1 MLRKFRRNSKEPTQD
16 GSCKAGEDTA
26 TATLADGTPE
36 ESQPRCLTF
45 FDLPAEIRNAIYEN
59 LISETTLSLSS
70 NIFAP
75 SKRSRLPLKRRKC
88 PLTPNNRLNGLLLA
102 SRQCR
107 QEYLSFLLSTVRV
120 VAEAQDFDF
129 ENLIRVSSSLKHDD
143 FEYQALQSNRHLTV
157 LLITRNCSS
166 KDLAS
171 LRRWLDYR
179 ACCKVD
185 LPWKYEFPLERLLPP
200 TTMGRVRLLR
210 ELEYYADM
218 LSMMEVDLEPGQR
231 SELRLIVEA
240 FKIKVDKLEN
250 DLEWLGQ
257 RSKRSPSN
265 LRGLP
270 GGGVL

>member
-1 MLRKFRRNSKEPTQD
+1 MLRKFRRNSKEPIQD
-16 GSCKAGEDTA
+16 GSCKADEDTG
-26 TATLADGTPE
+26 TATITDGTTGG
-36 ESQPRCLTF
+36 SHRNCLTF

-59 LISETTLSLSS
+59 LVSDTTLSLSS
-70 NIFAP
+70 NLFPA
-75 SKRSRLPLKRRKC
+75 SKRSRLPLKRRKGQ
-88 PLTPNNRLNGLLLA
+88 LTPNNRVNGLLLA

-107 QEYLSFLLSTVRV
+107 QEYLSFLLSTVRI

-129 ENLIRVSSSLKHDD
+129 ENLIRVSSSLKRDD
-143 FEYQALQSNRHLTV
+143 LEFQALQSNRNLTV

-171 LRRWLDYR
+171 LRKWLDFR
-179 ACCKVD
+179 ACCKID
-185 LPWKYEFPLERLLPP
+185 LPWKYEFPLEKLLPP

-218 LSMMEVDLEPGQR
+218 LSTLEVDLEPSQR

-240 FKIKVDKLEN
+240 FKSKVDKLEN
-250 DLEWLGQ
+250 DLAWLGH
-257 RSKRSPSN
+257 RSKRAPSN